1 MSRKRNIIK
10 AFFVIL
16 IIVANIYVFF
26 NIRYDV
32 RKSTNV
38 TLNINVKA
46 EKNFDLQLYYSRDG
60 FFSENQL
67 QIKKYGAE
75 KSDENFEYEI
85 FLDTPYIR
93 LDFGDSQN
101 NIEISNIYYECKFG
115 RKDIDIKEISNNKN
129 TNDISVMDINDN
141 AVAVSAVE
149 NDPYM
154 VLQLDFSDF
163 ENSVETQ
170 NRKISI
176 ILDIVICLIIDLAE
190 LLIFK
195 IINLLIE
202 ICGEFFREKGLI
214 WNLSKNDFKTK
225 FAGSYL
231 GIIWAFIQPIIT
243 VLVYWFVFQIGL
255 RAGRT
260 SDHPFVLW
268 LMAGIVPWFFFSE
281 ALSGGTNALI
291 EYSYLVKK
299 VVFKIDILPMVK
311 TISSLFVHLF
321 FIMFVSI
328 LCWCYGYTPGIHS
341 LQLIYYVVCNFVLV
355 LGLVYMTSAVVVFF
369 KDLSQIINIVLQVG
383 VWMTPIMWDANILGS
398 GVLRFIFKLNP
409 VYYIVD
415 GFRDALLG
423 DSWLGDKVMWTIYF
437 WVFAV
442 GIFMAGATV
451 FRKLKIHF
459 ADVL

>member
-1 MSRKRNIIK
+1 MSKKRIVMK
-10 AFFVIL
+10 VFFVIL
-16 IIVANIYVFF
+16 VFVTNIYVFF
-26 NIRYDV
+26 NIKYDV
-32 RKSTNV
+32 RQKTSV
-38 TLNINVKA
+38 SLNINVKA
-46 EKNFDLQLYYSRDG
+46 EKNFDLQLYYSSDG
-60 FFSENQL
+60 NFSEEKS
-67 QIKKYGAE
+67 QIKNYDTE
-75 KSDENFEYEI
+75 KSDAKFEYEI
-85 FLDTPYIR
+85 FLNTPYIR
-93 LDFGDSQN
+93 LDFGNFQN

-115 RKDIDIKEISNNKN
+115 RKEIDIKEISGNKN
-129 TNDISVMDINDN
+129 INDISVTGTNNNTI
-141 AVAVSAVE
+141 VVSAVE
-149 NDPYM
+149 GDPYM

-163 ENSVETQ
+163 ENGAETQ
-170 NRKISI
+170 NRKIPI
-176 ILDIVICLIIDLAE
+176 ILDIIICFIIDLAAF
-190 LLIFK
+190 LIFK
-195 IINLLIE
+195 RINLLIE
-202 ICGEFFREKGLI
+202 IGGEFFREKGLI
-214 WNLSKNDFKTK
+214 WSLSKNDFKTK

-231 GIIWAFIQPIIT
+231 GIVWAFVQPVVT
-243 VLVYWFVFQIGL
+243 VLVYWFVFQVGL

-299 VVFKIDILPMVK
+299 VVFKIDILPLVK

-383 VWMTPIMWDANILGS
+383 IWMTPIMWDANILGS
-398 GVLRFIFKLNP
+398 SVLRFIFKLNP
-409 VYYIVD
+409 MYYIVD

-423 DSWLGDKVMWTIYF
+423 DSWLGNKVMWTIYF
-437 WVFAV
+437 WLLVCF
-442 GIFMAGATV
+442 IFVAGAAV
-451 FRKLKIHF
+451 FRRLKIHF

>member
-60 FFSENQL
+60 FFSDNQL

-75 KSDENFEYEI
+75 KSDEKFEYEI
-85 FLDTPYIR
+85 FLNTPYIR

-176 ILDIVICLIIDLAE
+176 ILDIVICLIIDLAA

-195 IINLLIE
+195 
-202 ICGEFFREKGLI
+202 
-214 WNLSKNDFKTK
+214 S
-225 FAGSYL
+225 
-231 GIIWAFIQPIIT
+231 
-243 VLVYWFVFQIGL
+243 
-255 RAGRT
+255 
-260 SDHPFVLW
+260 
-268 LMAGIVPWFFFSE
+268 
-281 ALSGGTNALI
+281 
-291 EYSYLVKK
+291 
-299 VVFKIDILPMVK
+299 
-311 TISSLFVHLF
+311 
-321 FIMFVSI
+321 
-328 LCWCYGYTPGIHS
+328 
-341 LQLIYYVVCNFVLV
+341 
-355 LGLVYMTSAVVVFF
+355 
-369 KDLSQIINIVLQVG
+369 
-383 VWMTPIMWDANILGS
+383 
-398 GVLRFIFKLNP
+398 
-409 VYYIVD
+409 
-415 GFRDALLG
+415 
-423 DSWLGDKVMWTIYF
+423 
-437 WVFAV
+437 
-442 GIFMAGATV
+442 
-451 FRKLKIHF
+451 
-459 ADVL
+459 